1 MTFNQIILTV
11 FLVAIFTLI
20 FGSVYLLPSL
30 FAKMR
35 SHKYGLKLNFKQA
48 KTLVKNNCL
57 KADFLVGVK
66 EIWEIHPIQINK
78 LVDHYHAGGDLI
90 NLKVG
95 VSEMIQR
102 EMEPDINMLTALNLA
117 NRDLKIEVEK
127 AERNNW
133 MFEL

>member
-20 FGSVYLLPSL
+20 FGSVYFLPSL
-30 FAKMR
+30 FAKVR

-48 KTLVKNNCL
+48 KTLAKNNCL
-57 KADFLVGVK
+57 KTDFLVGVK
-66 EIWEIHPIQINK
+66 EIWEIHPIQLDK
-78 LVDHYHAGGDLI
+78 LVNHYYAGGDLM
-90 NLKVG
+90 NLKIG

-102 EMEPDINMLTALNLA
+102 EVEPNINMLTALDLV
-117 NRDLKIEVEK
+117 NRDLKAEVEK

-133 MFEL
+133 IFEL